1 MSYKDKVEEL
11 VNAGADNIRKKIV
24 VLNENKPIFSK
35 KDYQV
40 VEGIPQYYGLDKYNR
55 ITGAIALV
63 SKNTIPRIT
72 EKELEYPR
80 PYGWTKNLEKTKR
93 VFESC
98 HIIAY
103 NLSAQSTNKENLFI
117 GTNDLNTSLM
127 KHIENDVYNYI
138 KDNNFMVLYK
148 VTMKYRGN
156 DQIPIGILIE
166 AQSIGGKFSIC
177 KFCYNIEKYIKFDYS
192 DGTII
197 YNHRYLEKAM
207 VKLTDLKN
215 KIVQNSKHSKTKKT
229 ISTEKLNYVLNIN
242 TNDCHYNQDC
252 ENLKNVEPKY
262 IQGTR
267 TTEQVII
274 DNGFNFCKKCKNNI
288 K

>member
-1 MSYKDKVEEL
+1 MNYKDKVEEL

-80 PYGWTKNLEKTKR
+80 PYGWTKNLEKIKR

-166 AQSIGGKFSIC
+166 AQSIGGEFSIC

-207 VKLTDLKN
+207 IKLTDLKN
-215 KIVQNSKHSKTKKT
+215 KIVPNTKHSKTKKT
-229 ISTEKLNYVLNIN
+229 ISAEKLNYVLNIN
-242 TNDCHYNQDC
+242 TNECHYNRDC

-274 DNGFNFCKKCKNNI
+274 DNGFKFCKKCK
-288 K
+288 

>member
-1 MSYKDKVEEL
+1 
-11 VNAGADNIRKKIV
+11 
-24 VLNENKPIFSK
+24 
-35 KDYQV
+35 
-40 VEGIPQYYGLDKYNR
+40 
-55 ITGAIALV
+55 
-63 SKNTIPRIT
+63 
-72 EKELEYPR
+72 
-80 PYGWTKNLEKTKR
+80 
-93 VFESC
+93 
-98 HIIAY
+98 
-103 NLSAQSTNKENLFI
+103 
-117 GTNDLNTSLM
+117 
-127 KHIENDVYNYI
+127 
-138 KDNNFMVLYK
+138 MVLYK